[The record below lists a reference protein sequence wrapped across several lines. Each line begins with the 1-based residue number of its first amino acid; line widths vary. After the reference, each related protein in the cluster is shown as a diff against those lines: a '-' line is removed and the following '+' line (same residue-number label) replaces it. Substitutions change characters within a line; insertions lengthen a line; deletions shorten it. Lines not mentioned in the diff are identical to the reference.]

1 MPKYTIETTYH
12 LPVFRH
18 QTIEART
25 IEEACRLAIE
35 DDDWTLGRM
44 DFETSG
50 EVYVTGV
57 WRGAEAAYNGP
68 AIPVPSHFRETIERK
83 AEHFNEL
90 LKQLEYVA
98 QPMGLSLAD
107 FERWLTGACAAVEK
121 ARAILEDRR
130 GPDGSAA

>member
-12 LPVFRH
+12 LPVFRY

-35 DDDWTLGRM
+35 DDDWNLGRM

-57 WRGAEAAYNGP
+57 WHGSEAAYHGP
-68 AIPVPSHFRETIERK
+68 AVPVPVHFEEAVQRK
-83 AEHFNEL
+83 ADHFAEL

-98 QPMGLSLAD
+98 QPLGVSVTD

-121 ARAILEDRR
+121 AHAIIEDRR
-130 GPDGSAA
+130 DPHDPAI